1 MTAPRQG
8 FVVWL
13 TGLPCSGKTTLGRLV
28 AAELGRRGH
37 LVDNLDGDAVRSRL
51 SSGLGFSREDRDTN
65 VERVAWVASRLSRA
79 GAAVVVTLIS
89 PYEAT
94 RSRARATVEEHAP
107 FVEVHVATPLAV
119 CMSRDDRGLYAKAL
133 AGELANF
140 TGVDD
145 PYEEPADP
153 ELRVDTEG
161 EPPEASAQRILA
173 RLEELGLVS
182 GEPAA

>member
-1 MTAPRQG
+1 MTAPHPG

-13 TGLPCSGKTTLGRLV
+13 TGLSCSGKSTLGRLV
-28 AAELGRRGH
+28 AAELDRRGY
-37 LVDNLDGDAVRSRL
+37 LVDSLDGDAVRRHL
-51 SSGLGFSREDRDTN
+51 SAGLGFSREDRDTN

-89 PYEAT
+89 PYEAAR
-94 RSRARATVEEHAP
+94 RSARATVEEHAP

-119 CMSRDDRGLYAKAL
+119 CISRDDRGLYAKAV
-133 AGELANF
+133 AGEITNF

-145 PYEEPADP
+145 PYEEPAAP
-153 ELRVDTEG
+153 ELRVDTDG
-161 EPPEASAQRILA
+161 ESPEASARRIVA

-182 GEPAA
+182 EEAAA